1 MGDETELSE
10 IELGVKWG
18 DLCGKIRAFVE
29 ELEQRYEF
37 LVAFERGRELE
48 VGFRNGG
55 LGFLILAGFKLK
67 VAMA

>member
-1 MGDETELSE
+1 M
-10 IELGVKWG
+10 
-18 DLCGKIRAFVE
+18 CGKIRAFVE
-29 ELEQRYEF
+29 ELEQRYEI